1 MKKLAAFL
9 VLTVFRRPTVCQS
22 KKCTMKLVLK
32 RLTISDLMTR
42 DEYMGV
48 WRTIASGGTSGEGR
62 NQKQFWQ
69 KFQDRMNEAFNEVN
83 VLMAGSLIVSLD
95 DDKKKTSIGQ
105 GKDMQGLKQHVL
117 SDRRKGKYRFGGS
130 LYVPVLACSPENLV
144 KTV

>member
-48 WRTIASGGTSGEGR
+48 WSE
-62 NQKQFWQ
+62 NDCKWWY
-69 KFQDRMNEAFNEVN
+69 
-83 VLMAGSLIVSLD
+83 LW
-95 DDKKKTSIGQ
+95 
-105 GKDMQGLKQHVL
+105 
-117 SDRRKGKYRFGGS
+117 RRKK
-130 LYVPVLACSPENLV
+130 PEAILAKVSRPHE
-144 KTV
+144 